1 MSLNDTWM
9 PLYLGDYLADTMHL
23 TTEQHG
29 AYLLLLMHYWRNG
42 PLPDDDGQLAAIAR
56 CAGKA
61 WRGIG
66 PVLRGFFR
74 SADGVLHQKRMDQ
87 ERNKWSSISEKRRD
101 AGKAGATAKWRPNG
115 GVTNP
120 NPPQARMAIAINRS
134 GKADGKCHDNQMAN
148 AIGLPS
154 QKWQT
159 DGKCH
164 DFAIV
169 PLPSKNINILT
180 SQEVVSPHAR
190 EAAPSEAA
198 VRSERRSAAA
208 EIAALPDGL
217 AAVIQRLGQK
227 LGHVEYAPGRSSSLS
242 REEQAEAVSE
252 RPRPRHAYL
261 PPEQLAEARR
271 LAARKVG

>member
-1 MSLNDTWM
+1 
-9 PLYLGDYLADTMHL
+9 
-23 TTEQHG
+23 
-29 AYLLLLMHYWRNG
+29 
-42 PLPDDDGQLAAIAR
+42 
-56 CAGKA
+56 
-61 WRGIG
+61 
-66 PVLRGFFR
+66 
-74 SADGVLHQKRMDQ
+74 
-87 ERNKWSSISEKRRD
+87 
-101 AGKAGATAKWRPNG
+101 
-115 GVTNP
+115 
-120 NPPQARMAIAINRS
+120 
-134 GKADGKCHDNQMAN
+134 MAN